1 MEKCQYVCAL
11 EMHEAMTSHN
21 VYASKDHYQGLV
33 HLQKPHGYNIDLNI
47 PRVGPQLVGETQ
59 DFCSKTFDLQ
69 LHVFLS
75 LLQPVCEALEMF
87 VKCLESLR
95 GDATQG
101 ICRQT
106 IKRSIS
112 I

>member
-47 PRVGPQLVGETQ
+47 PRVGPQLVGEAQ
-59 DFCSKTFDLQ
+59 DFCCKD
-69 LHVFLS
+69 
-75 LLQPVCEALEMF
+75 
-87 VKCLESLR
+87 
-95 GDATQG
+95 
-101 ICRQT
+101 I
-106 IKRSIS
+106 
-112 I
+112 